1 MQREG
6 QALPLSIVRPPLS
19 SRQRRERADTPWRP
33 LPPHPVLTPSAR
45 KGKRGEGNTARQSS
59 PPTRRA
65 ARGEG
70 GKSSPA
76 PANSPSDPLCTTRQR
91 QERGHDP
98 QQPRPPPSLA
108 PFTGRG
114 KREKHRSAVG
124 SYASSGGKG
133 MGGTGPRHFRR
144 SPPSAPAAGK
154 GIHHAAASRPA
165 SRPDAVLWER
175 VGGTAARQSVSP
187 PPPAG
192 R

>member
-19 SRQRRERADTPWRP
+19 SRQRRERTDTPRRP
-33 LPPHPVLTPSAR
+33 LPPHPFLTPSAR

-70 GKSSPA
+70 RKSSPA
-76 PANSPSDPLCTTRQR
+76 PANSPSGPLCTPRQQ

-114 KREKHRSAVG
+114 KRGKHRSAVG
-124 SYASSGGKG
+124 SYASSGGKRH
-133 MGGTGPRHFRR
+133 GGKLGLIASVGRPPPLQQQERASTTRR
-144 SPPSAPAAGK
+144 PPVLHPALTPSTGK
-154 GIHHAAASRPA
+154 GKRARP
-165 SRPDAVLWER
+165 PDS
-175 VGGTAARQSVSP
+175 QSP
-187 PPPAG
+187 HPAG